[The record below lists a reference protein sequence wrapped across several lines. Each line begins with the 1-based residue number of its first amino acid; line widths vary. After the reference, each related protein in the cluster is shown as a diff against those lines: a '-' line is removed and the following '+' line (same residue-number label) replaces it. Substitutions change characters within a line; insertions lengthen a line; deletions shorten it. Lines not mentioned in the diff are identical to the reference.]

1 MKGHLRVGTP
11 PTELGPHRLKRTTA
25 PRLTPNPASGTR
37 FLISKTC
44 RNWGQWEGPHSLGR
58 GLPYTAPLR
67 LWDGHMSLFYRACV
81 SPPRGGQSAPVVH
94 HMLHTI
100 CTLGGG
106 GDEGLAH
113 GAPAH
118 LPVPLPSLRDCVPRS
133 APAAPALP
141 PRGTDLCPELA
152 NTREP
157 RFTTQDAWY

>member
-1 MKGHLRVGTP
+1 MGGPSLTGEGPSLHSAAAAVGWAHVPLLPRLCLTP
-11 PTELGPHRLKRTTA
+11 PGGA
-25 PRLTPNPASGTR
+25 VG
-37 FLISKTC
+37 
-44 RNWGQWEGPHSLGR
+44 
-58 GLPYTAPLR
+58 
-67 LWDGHMSLFYRACV
+67 
-81 SPPRGGQSAPVVH
+81 PRGAPHVAH
-94 HMLHTI
+94 HLHV
-100 CTLGGG
+100 GGG